1 MTEINFKLL
10 EDLIEQAFKGAFK
23 KETNHKKIEEKTP
36 VYESVEDYAT
46 KTGKRFRMLK
56 EQKERG
62 LTRDQAFNETYG
74 GLN

>member
-23 KETNHKKIEEKTP
+23 KGTTHHKKEEKTP

-62 LTRDQAFNETYG
+62 LTRDQAFNETHG